1 MDISDL
7 SLTAP
12 SRTPLLSTP
21 SSSTP
26 PTSPSDWRKIPY
38 AIDIPVG
45 NEDTAFHEIPEKAA
59 NGIDTHQ
66 SRKVDF
72 LMAEFTRGFDP
83 STFRAELMAE
93 LPELVKNVLPG
104 SYEQLLVILL
114 EESNNV
120 DKIQC
125 KLREWLRKRYPQ
137 LIGASPIGTGTADES
152 YFLTELQVLR
162 KLLEPLRGEP
172 KTPIYWMNTRSV
184 YSASVC
190 EQLEAAVRVIEEF
203 KLDVLEAL
211 ERDTED
217 RSCYS
222 TLPVSNPRSSMMS
235 MKEVRIEACKASLKW
250 GGYAHAELELTKFY
264 HFYRNDLINNRPEK
278 AREEGWLPP
287 TTTKIP
293 RPSTKM
299 ADEGD
304 LVVWPAHRGN
314 EKFFNMLVKI
324 ALWLAMARGLA
335 AVHLFC
341 DVARLFTSHEPSKEA
356 NKAYINFLRRLTQ
369 IRANDGVRSNTDAPF
384 SYSNSLMAK
393 WNPGYFKDVQ
403 KVNRTLMASLTE
415 RPSLLDKKK
424 EAPPFSPTPSSS
436 KDGQAP
442 LRIRPGSASW
452 PRTAA
457 AYVNRGSSAYE
468 ESTVAPHRVIPRSRS
483 TTGFR
488 DKTPWPSRHTD
499 VPDTD
504 EDLRNEQN

>member
-7 SLTAP
+7 SLNPP
-12 SRTPLLSTP
+12 SRTPLPTP

-26 PTSPSDWRKIPY
+26 PSSPSGWRTIPY
-38 AIDIPVG
+38 AIDIPVDG
-45 NEDTAFHEIPEKAA
+45 GDTAFHEIPEKAA
-59 NGIDTHQ
+59 NGISKHQ
-66 SRKVDF
+66 SRKVDL

-93 LPELVKNVLPG
+93 LPGLVKNVLPG

-114 EESNNV
+114 GKSDSV

-125 KLREWLRKRYPQ
+125 KLREWLRERYPQ
-137 LIGASPIGTGTADES
+137 LTGASPIGTGTADES
-152 YFLTELQVLR
+152 YFLTELQILR
-162 KLLEPLRGEP
+162 KLLEPMRGEP

-190 EQLEAAVRVIEEF
+190 KQLEAAMKVIEEF
-203 KLDVLEAL
+203 KLDALGAL
-211 ERDTED
+211 EKDTED

-222 TLPVSNPRSSMMS
+222 ALPVSNPWSSMMS
-235 MKEVRIEACKASLKW
+235 MKEVRIEACRA
-250 GGYAHAELELTKFY
+250 
-264 HFYRNDLINNRPEK
+264 NDLIKNRPKK

-287 TTTKIP
+287 TTTKLP
-293 RPSTKM
+293 RSSTEM
-299 ADEGD
+299 AEEGD
-304 LVVWPAHRGN
+304 LMVWPAHRGN
-314 EKFFNMLVKI
+314 EKLFKMLVKT

-341 DVARLFTSHEPSKEA
+341 DVARLFTSHEPSSEA
-356 NKAYINFLRRLTQ
+356 NKAYIDFLRRLTQ
-369 IRANDGVRSNTDAPF
+369 IRANDGSQSDTDVSC
-384 SYSNSLMAK
+384 SYSDSLVAK

-403 KVNRTLMASLTE
+403 KVNRTLMAKLTE
-415 RPSLLDKKK
+415 RPSLLEKK

-436 KDGQAP
+436 RDAQAP

-468 ESTVAPHRVIPRSRS
+468 ESTVAPRRVIPRSQS
-483 TTGFR
+483 TTGFQM
-488 DKTPWPSRHTD
+488 KTPWPLRHTG
-499 VPDTD
+499 VPGTD
-504 EDLRNEQN
+504 EDVPNEQN